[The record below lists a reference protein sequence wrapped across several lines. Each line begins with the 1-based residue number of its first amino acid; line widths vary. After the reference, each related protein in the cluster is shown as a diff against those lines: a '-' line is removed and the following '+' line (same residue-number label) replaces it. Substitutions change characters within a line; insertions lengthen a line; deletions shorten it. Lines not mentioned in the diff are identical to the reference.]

1 MGKNKG
7 DSKGGRREPCNEPI
21 KVYGVASP
29 EGSAALREIMGQVRR
44 GLREVR
50 LGRAIDVKV
59 GNNIGYKRT
68 RAGLSVE
75 QFAAR
80 MKMSVARLKKIEA
93 GKGKLTLSLTQRLA
107 SALGCFLHCEL
118 V

>member
-1 MGKNKG
+1 MGKQKD
-7 DSKGGRREPCNEPI
+7 DSKGSRREPYNEPI

-29 EGSAALREIMGQVRR
+29 DGMSALRVIMRQVRR

-59 GNNIGYKRT
+59 GKNIGYKRY

-75 QFAAR
+75 QFASR

-93 GKGKLTLSLTQRLA
+93 GKSKLTLGLTQRIA
-107 SALGCFLHCEL
+107 SALGCFLHCER